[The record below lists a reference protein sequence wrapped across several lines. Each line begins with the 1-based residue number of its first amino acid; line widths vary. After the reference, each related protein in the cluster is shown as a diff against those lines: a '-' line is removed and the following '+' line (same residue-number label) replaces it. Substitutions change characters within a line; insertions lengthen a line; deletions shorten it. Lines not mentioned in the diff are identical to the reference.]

1 MKKILY
7 IITQSEWGGAQKNV
21 LDLANG
27 LKGKYEVLV
36 AAGLDG
42 GGDFFNALK
51 HADIKHI
58 KLRWLQ
64 RSAANPLV
72 DLMGLVEIFN
82 LIRKERP
89 DIVHLHS
96 SKAGFSGSLAA
107 KLLGVKVVYTVHGA
121 VFAAA
126 FSAPVRQFYLWL
138 EKFSAPFKDK
148 IICVSQNDKKVWLK
162 YKAAPEKKLVVIHNG
177 IDFAN
182 LKFLPKDEA
191 RGNLFS
197 LNPQLF
203 EANRG
208 SNQDL
213 KIIGTIANFY
223 QEKGLSYLIQAAEL
237 ILKEAQFKNT
247 LFVVIGEGMER
258 ELLEAMIKDKGLE
271 QKFIL
276 TGKIDHAPKYLKA
289 FDVFVLPSIKEG
301 LPYTILEAMAAG
313 VPIVASYV
321 GGIPEMIEN
330 ESNGFLILPKNPE
343 MLAEKINELLK
354 NPELAERFVQSSQ
367 IKLRGFSLDK
377 MIESVQNLYK
387 ILKIQKE
394 DKNESFI

>member
-21 LDLANG
+21 LDLARG
-27 LKGKYEVLV
+27 LKGKYEILV

-64 RSAANPLV
+64 RSAANPIV

-89 DIVHLHS
+89 AIVHLHS

-121 VFAAA
+121 VFTAA

-138 EKFSAPFKDK
+138 EKFSVRFKDK
-148 IICVSQNDKKVWLK
+148 IICVSQNDKKIWLK
-162 YKAAPEKKLVVIHNG
+162 YKAASEKKLVVIHNG
-177 IDFAN
+177 IDFVN
-182 LKFLPKDEA
+182 LNFLPKDEA
-191 RGNLFS
+191 RENLFS
-197 LNPQLF
+197 LSTQLF
-203 EANRG
+203 EAARG
-208 SNQDL
+208 SDQDL

-223 QEKGLSYLIQAAEL
+223 QEKGLSYFIEAVEL
-237 ILKEAQFKNT
+237 ILKNAQFKNV

-258 ELLEAMIKDKGLE
+258 ELLEAMIKDKHLE

-289 FDVFVLPSIKEG
+289 FDIFILPSIKEG
-301 LPYTILEAMAAG
+301 FPYAILEAMAADL
-313 VPIVASYV
+313 PIIASYV
-321 GGIPEMIEN
+321 GGVPEIIEN
-330 ESNGFLILPKNPE
+330 DVNGSLILPKNPE
-343 MLAEKINELLK
+343 MLAEKIGELLK
-354 NPELAERFVQSSQ
+354 NSEIGKRFVQNSRM
-367 IKLRGFSLDK
+367 KLKEFSLDK
-377 MIESVQNLYK
+377 MIKETEK
-387 ILKIQKE
+387 IYQE
-394 DKNESFI
+394 T